1 MQRSAYMNTENK
13 QPENKLHSLSIKNR
27 QGAQL
32 EGVLEVIRFDE
43 REVLLETVC
52 GTLSIDGEGLHLSEW
67 NAERGL
73 AALEGRIDA
82 VTYFDKKQEDSKV
95 HGGLFGKLLK

>member
-1 MQRSAYMNTENK
+1 MNTENK
-13 QPENKLHSLSIKNR
+13 QPDNNSHTLSIQNR
-27 QGAQL
+27 QGAKI

-43 REVLLETVC
+43 REVLLETTC
-52 GTLSIDGEGLHLSEW
+52 GTISIDGEGLSLSEW
-67 NAERGL
+67 NTERGI

-82 VTYFDKKQEDSKV
+82 VTYFDKKQDDSKS

>member
-1 MQRSAYMNTENK
+1 MNVENH
-13 QPENKLHSLSIKNR
+13 QQENKLHSLSVKNR

-43 REVLLETVC
+43 SEVLLETTC
-52 GTLSIDGEGLHLSEW
+52 GTVSIDGHELRLSEW
-67 NAERGL
+67 NTERGS
-73 AALEGRIDA
+73 AVLEGCIDA
-82 VTYFDKKQEDSKV
+82 ITYFDKKQDDVKT